1 MSFLEVKNVCKKFAS
16 TEVLQS
22 ISFSLEKGEVLSII
36 GSSGSGKTT
45 LLRCLNSLD
54 TPDDGQISVAGRVVF
69 DSRAN
74 RKSPFF
80 KRDAAAKGDEKKA
93 DCDAAVSPKPEEKQ
107 DLRQLIEKI
116 ENPAAEGFGLVFQ
129 NFNLFPQYTAL
140 KNVTLAM
147 DVLSKKRMKEC
158 GVSFFMRSKL
168 MKELQMR
175 NEERAKGILQ
185 RVNMAEKADS
195 YPYQL
200 SGGQCQRVAIA
211 RALALSPAVLCFDE
225 PTSALDPLLTNEV
238 LAVIRSLKSK
248 DMTMIIVTHEMEFAR
263 GVSDKIAFMSEGVI
277 SDFGTP
283 DEIFGEKA
291 SDKLKSFLSG
301 VHGDYEEQA

>member
-93 DCDAAVSPKPEEKQ
+93 DCDAAVSSKPEEKQ
-107 DLRQLIEKI
+107 DLRQ
-116 ENPAAEGFGLVFQ
+116 G
-129 NFNLFPQYTAL
+129 
-140 KNVTLAM
+140 
-147 DVLSKKRMKEC
+147 
-158 GVSFFMRSKL
+158 
-168 MKELQMR
+168 
-175 NEERAKGILQ
+175 
-185 RVNMAEKADS
+185 
-195 YPYQL
+195 
-200 SGGQCQRVAIA
+200 
-211 RALALSPAVLCFDE
+211 
-225 PTSALDPLLTNEV
+225 
-238 LAVIRSLKSK
+238 
-248 DMTMIIVTHEMEFAR
+248 
-263 GVSDKIAFMSEGVI
+263 
-277 SDFGTP
+277 
-283 DEIFGEKA
+283 
-291 SDKLKSFLSG
+291 
-301 VHGDYEEQA
+301 